1 MPFCLIAVML
11 LLTRPATPQE
21 RPEQESPQNAPYVE
35 RNQRQFNFYPGGK
48 LQIDAGVPGNVKV
61 IGWQRATVLIEY
73 ETVVYS
79 MEQQQARALVSQYPV
94 QVRYNRISGTIRTSG
109 PPQAASSMEIN
120 LTLHVPMEKTDVYVR
135 VSKGDLAVDA
145 LTGWIEATLLDG
157 SIETRSLNGYFSGT
171 TQQGN
176 IDVQMAGKHWSGLGF
191 TGVTRR
197 GSVTLAMPADF
208 SAALQLETRDG
219 NFSIDYP
226 EQLVEGESVPLK
238 AVTRKNARTL
248 TATVGDGGSPVK
260 LMTFAGNIQVTTK
273 PTP

>member
-94 QVRYNRISGTIRTSG
+94 RVRYNRISGTIRTSG